1 LIYTTLLPVFC
12 LLHGAWHGPD
22 CWAPLAE
29 RLRTGGHEVIAPELP
44 LHDPGAGY
52 EERIRPALE
61 ALEKINATVVLVGH
75 SLGSTYAAP
84 IAARRSGCLLVH
96 LCPRLHAFAPRPG
109 GPDIFRADAPF
120 PSSGSDGRS
129 VWDPDAAIHGLYR
142 RLAPAVARAAAQ
154 RLRPLATLAAPC
166 PYPGRP
172 EVPTALVYADDDE
185 LMEPAWQRFMAEELL
200 GIEPIRIP
208 GGHFPMLEDPVALAD
223 LLEGLAGERDQA

>member
-1 LIYTTLLPVFC
+1 
-12 LLHGAWHGPD
+12 
-22 CWAPLAE
+22 
-29 RLRTGGHEVIAPELP
+29 
-44 LHDPGAGY
+44 
-52 EERIRPALE
+52 
-61 ALEKINATVVLVGH
+61 
-75 SLGSTYAAP
+75 
-84 IAARRSGCLLVH
+84 
-96 LCPRLHAFAPRPG
+96 
-109 GPDIFRADAPF
+109 
-120 PSSGSDGRS
+120 

-142 RLAPAVARAAAQ
+142 RLAPAVARSAAQ

-223 LLEGLAGERDQA
+223 LLEGLAGERDHT